1 MMKKFQ
7 AYVDDMP
14 SYLSKLESINFIH
27 LAALKGTELPQ
38 AGIYV
43 LYERGKAQYVGRTG
57 RLKARLKEHGH
68 KSSTHFGASF
78 AFILA
83 KKQALLN
90 GIDCN
95 RSREALVANP
105 DFKFEE
111 AKEAVRLMQFKFVEI
126 TDPIAQTLFEVYAAL
141 ELNTPH
147 NSFENH

>member
-1 MMKKFQ
+1 MIKTFEE
-7 AYVDDMP
+7 YVDDMP
-14 SYLSKLESINFIH
+14 SYLAGLEGINPVN
-27 LAALKGTELPQ
+27 LVDLKDAKLPQ

-43 LYERGKAQYVGRTG
+43 LYQHGIAQYVGRTG

-68 KSSTHFGASF
+68 KNSNHFSASF

-90 GIDCN
+90 GVNCN
-95 RSREALVANP
+95 RSREVLVADP

-126 TDPIAQTLFEVYAAL
+126 LDPIAQTLFEVYTAL
-141 ELNTPH
+141 KMRTPH
-147 NSFENH
+147 NSFEPH